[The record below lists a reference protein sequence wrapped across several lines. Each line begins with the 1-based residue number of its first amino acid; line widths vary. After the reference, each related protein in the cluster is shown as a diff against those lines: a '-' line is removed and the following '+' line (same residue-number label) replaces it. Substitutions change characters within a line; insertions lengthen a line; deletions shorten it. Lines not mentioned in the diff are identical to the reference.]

1 MTTVPVRIRTITSEN
16 VSDFNLLP
24 TPVDDEI
31 LIGISFFT
39 IDDDDFE
46 NDQDSLP
53 PIELKLKKCE
63 EETKCSI
70 CFKNIKKDS
79 NVPNIECSH
88 IFHKKCLKKWIKI
101 NNNCPLC
108 RQIIE

>member
-1 MTTVPVRIRTITSEN
+1 METVPVRIRTITSEN

-31 LIGISFFT
+31 LIGISFFV
-39 IDDDDFE
+39 IDDEDYE
-46 NDQDSLP
+46 NEQDPLHN
-53 PIELKLKKCE
+53 IHLEVKKCE
-63 EETKCSI
+63 EESKCSI

-79 NVPNIECSH
+79 NIPVIKCSH
-88 IFHKKCLKKWIKI
+88 VFHKKCLKKWIKI

-108 RQIIE
+108 REIIE